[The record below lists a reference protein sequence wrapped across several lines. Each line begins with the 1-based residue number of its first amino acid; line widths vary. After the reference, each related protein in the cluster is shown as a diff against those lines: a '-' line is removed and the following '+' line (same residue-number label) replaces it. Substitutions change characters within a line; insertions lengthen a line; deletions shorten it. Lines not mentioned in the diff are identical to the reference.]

1 MSASSDRSAASS
13 VPASRNHRD
22 VIASSLFRRQRVPHP
37 PVASPRRAAVAARF
51 RRGRR
56 RINNR
61 APARLRSFA
70 HAPIQSTRVSM
81 CRTDASRLFRKR
93 RLRRFDAKRRLGP
106 FGIFYSHCL
115 PIYASSRS
123 TACVAPGVR
132 PMRWHLCER
141 LRRTSKSYIHYAA
154 RSPNR
159 NITAK
164 TYPRRPFFARILASA
179 NARA

>member
-61 APARLRSFA
+61 APACLRSFA
-70 HAPIQSTRVSM
+70 HAPMQSTRVSM
-81 CRTDASRLFRKR
+81 CRTDASRRFRKR
-93 RLRRFDAKRRLGP
+93 RFEAKRRLVLSVSSHCL
-106 FGIFYSHCL
+106 FGIFSLFTHIRFEPVDRVRRSGCPTDAL
-115 PIYASSRS
+115 AS
-123 TACVAPGVR
+123 V
-132 PMRWHLCER
+132 
-141 LRRTSKSYIHYAA
+141 RTSPSH
-154 RSPNR
+154 
-159 NITAK
+159 
-164 TYPRRPFFARILASA
+164 
-179 NARA
+179 